1 MCFGLRRASI
11 IHIAVICWALQ
22 LYNHHHHDYDND
34 DDDDDGDDYYDD
46 DDDNDN
52 DDGRGALQLSSWQ

>member
-1 MCFGLRRASI
+1 MLGIARVLVISVQVSQVNATKCNAS
-11 IHIAVICWALQ
+11 HV
-22 LYNHHHHDYDND
+22 D
-34 DDDDDGDDYYDD
+34 DDDDDGDDDYDD